1 VRQSLLLSVVLSA
14 FVAAA
19 SPAGAQQPVP
29 AGVITG
35 TVSTQQGEVRLP
47 GAVVTVTNAAGAQM
61 DEQVSDGE
69 GLFRTIPLAPGQY
82 RVAASLDGFDRIES
96 TVVVTARAGSTLAL
110 DLPISKVAESVE
122 VKAAPSEIGVRAE
135 TLAPV
140 ETVKAS
146 ESERFTPGGGVAG
159 ALRLLASV
167 IQLPGGLSIKG
178 GRPNQAGAQLGAGTL
193 IDPSTGDVDLTLPA
207 DAVDSVTVLP
217 NPYAVEFGRF
227 SSGLVVI
234 QTRQG
239 TNQWR
244 FRMNDIDPSFRV
256 DRSNNLKITGLME
269 FAPRVEVG
277 GPIIKDKLFIEQ
289 AAQYRYNATDVPS
302 LPQNLLK
309 VTRWGSTFTRVD
321 ANLSPRHSLVASGG
335 GYWSGADD
343 ATLGTF
349 TPPDATV
356 NLHEQI
362 GHATITERALW
373 SNSLISES
381 TLRIQGYHTA
391 TDPQGP
397 LAMQLRP
404 ETTLGNFFNTQN
416 RQTSTIQWVETMS
429 ATRNGPGGQHL
440 LKFGFDLLRSAY
452 DGSSASSPLLI
463 ERSDGTL
470 ARRLDFGPPTVERAR
485 GTDLALFAED
495 RVQPSARWYL
505 EFGGRIDH
513 DGVLDRMNVTPRA
526 GAALLL
532 NASGSAVLRGG
543 YGLFY
548 ERTPSMVSTFTQFEA
563 ATDSRYAADGTL
575 VAPPVQFAHVVAPN
589 LHTARSRTWNV
600 SFDQRFN
607 ASWSLHAGLL
617 DRSGSRELLVEPMA
631 SADGAQLLLT
641 SDGRSTYR
649 EAEIGVHFTHAPGV
663 DLNATYVR
671 SMSKGDLNAFT
682 DFFGAV
688 LSPVV
693 GENAYGPTSADVPHR
708 VFVRGRIMPT
718 PRWLV
723 LGTADWR
730 TGVPYSIVNDALDF
744 VGARNVGFRFPMT
757 VRTQIGV
764 ERRIRILKWDPWIG
778 VRVDNPINAF
788 LPTDVQ
794 NNLGSPAFGSFYNS
808 EYRRMRIIVQ
818 FAR

>member
-1 VRQSLLLSVVLSA
+1 M
-14 FVAAA
+14 AAA

-29 AGVITG
+29 AGVIAG

-47 GAVVTVTNAAGAQM
+47 GAVVTVSNAAGAQM

-69 GLFRTIPLAPGQY
+69 GLFRTIPLPPGQY

-289 AAQYRYNATDVPS
+289 AAQYRYYATDVPS

-381 TLRIQGYHTA
+381 TLRIQGYHTV

-440 LKFGFDLLRSAY
+440 VKFGFDLLRSAY
-452 DGSSASSPLLI
+452 DGSSASAPLLI

-470 ARRLDFGPPTVERAR
+470 ARRLDFGAPTVERAR

-575 VAPPVQFAHVVAPN
+575 TAPAVQFVHVVAPN
-589 LHTARSRTWNV
+589 LQTARSRTWNV
-600 SFDQRFN
+600 SFDQRFS

-617 DRSGSRELLVEPMA
+617 DRRGSHELLVEPLA
-631 SADGAQLLLT
+631 SAAGGQLLLN

-757 VRTQIGV
+757 VRTQFGV
-764 ERRIRILKWDPWIG
+764 ERRIKILKWDPWIG

>member
-1 VRQSLLLSVVLSA
+1 M
-14 FVAAA
+14 
-19 SPAGAQQPVP
+19 
-29 AGVITG
+29 
-35 TVSTQQGEVRLP
+35 RLP
-47 GAVVTVTNAAGAQM
+47 GAVVTVTSAAGAQV

-69 GLFRTIPLAPGQY
+69 GLFRTIPLPAGSY
-82 RVAASLDGFDRIES
+82 HVVASLDGFDRAES
-96 TVVVTARAGSTLAL
+96 TVVVTARGTSAVAL
-110 DLPISKVAESVE
+110 DLPIAKVAESVE
-122 VKAAPSEIGVRAE
+122 VKAAPSEIGVRSE
-135 TLAPV
+135 TLAPA

-178 GRPNQAGAQLGAGTL
+178 GRPNQAGAQVGAGTL
-193 IDPSTGDVDLTLPA
+193 IDPSTGSVDLTLPA
-207 DAVDSVTVLP
+207 DAVDSVTVMP

-239 TNQWR
+239 TNQWH

-269 FAPRVEVG
+269 FAPRVEIG
-277 GPIIKDKLFIEQ
+277 GPLVKDKLFIEQ
-289 AAQYRYNATDVPS
+289 AAQYRYYATDVPS
-302 LPQNLLK
+302 LPQDLLK

-335 GYWSGADD
+335 GYWSGAED

-362 GHATITERALW
+362 GHATVTERALW

-381 TLRIQGYHTA
+381 TLRLQGYHTA
-391 TDPQGP
+391 TDPQGS

-416 RQTSTIQWVETMS
+416 RQTSTVQWVETMS
-429 ATRNGPGGQHL
+429 ATHNGLGGQHL
-440 LKFGFDLLRSAY
+440 VKFGFDLLRSAY
-452 DGSSASSPLLI
+452 DGSSASLPLLI

-470 ARRLDFGPPTVERAR
+470 ARRLDFGAPTVERAR
-485 GTDLALFAED
+485 GTDSALFAED
-495 RVQPSARWYL
+495 CVQPNGRWYL

-513 DGVLDRMNVTPRA
+513 DGVLDRMNATPRV

-532 NASGSAVLRGG
+532 NASGTAVLRGG

-563 ATDSRYAADGTL
+563 ATDSRYAADGTTL
-575 VAPPVQFAHVVAPN
+575 LAPPLLFTHVVAPD
-589 LHTARSRTWNV
+589 LRTARSRTWNV

-617 DRSGSRELLVEPMA
+617 DRRGSHELMVDPIA
-631 SADGAQLLLT
+631 SADGGQLLLS

-649 EAEIGVHFTHAPGV
+649 EAEVGIHFTHAPGV

-671 SMSKGDLNAFT
+671 AMSNGDLNAFT

-693 GENAYGPTSADVPHR
+693 GENAYGPTGADVPHR
-708 VFVRGRIMPT
+708 FFVRGRIMPT
-718 PRWLV
+718 SRWLV
-723 LGTADWR
+723 LGTADWH
-730 TGVPYSIVNDALDF
+730 TGVPSSIVNDQLDF
-744 VGARNVGFRFPMT
+744 VGARNVGYRFPAT
-757 VRTQIGV
+757 VRTQIAV
-764 ERRIRILKWDPWIG
+764 ERRVRILKWDPWIG
-778 VRVDNPINAF
+778 VRVDNPTNAF